1 MKVISKMREVSPIL
15 LAIFGVTFIVF
26 MVISDIDMQT
36 LFQSGNNA
44 GSENVG
50 TVNGEKILATVY
62 NARVQEAI
70 EMQRA
75 SAASQQKEAEV
86 DEEQVRDQV
95 WNEMVDEILL
105 RQEAEKAGVAVSN
118 NEVLDVLLE
127 NPPDYLRRP
136 FTDSL
141 GRFNKQQYLELVTN
155 PDRLRDFI
163 NPQSGVNPDEA
174 VMKFKEDLIKVEDFI
189 LKSKLQENISSL
201 VGAYGDLLSPTAMQ
215 LQYLVDNSSADI
227 DFLNF
232 PVASIADKD
241 VSVTDAEISTFYEKN
256 KQNFVQKPARKIK
269 YFTFP
274 MVPGSND
281 SLQFEKKFTR
291 VMSLIQKDTTIAGR
305 DKAFEEIFIEYS
317 GVTSEFKTV
326 SSLDPIRQ
334 GILKNAV
341 NRQVVGPIN
350 LGDGLTFLRLDERK
364 SGDNLSVK
372 ASHILIEFGANK
384 DSSKAVATKIMAD
397 IKAGG
402 NFEQIATEKS
412 ADKGSGMK
420 GGDVGYFT
428 KGMMVKPFEE
438 AAFGAKI
445 GDLIGPV
452 ETQFGYHI
460 IKVVDKV
467 TEEIKYSEVTLKLN
481 ISTVTKNSIFRD
493 ANSAKTILEKGTSI
507 EEVGK
512 QLKKNVVETD
522 LFDKN
527 TPAIGSKNL
536 TMFAFD
542 GKLNDVSAPVEV
554 KNYGVVIAQ
563 ISAIREKGT
572 TPLEDIKEQLKL
584 RLIRNKKLDILVKK
598 TDEVRT
604 KLLAAGGLSVAKSVD
619 TTLNVRSAVGIRN
632 NGFVQGLGKD
642 YALTHAAFTAPIG
655 SMTNTIRGENSCFL
669 VVVKTRVEPDK
680 SKYEADKDAVVKKLV
695 GNAKAMA
702 YYGWMNDVK
711 NNADIV
717 KNSRFFSNN

>member
-70 EMQRA
+70 EMQRT

-174 VMKFKEDLIKVEDFI
+174 VVKFKEDLIKVEDFI

-201 VGAYGDLLSPTAMQ
+201 VGAYGDLLSPTALQ
-215 LQYLVDNSSADI
+215 LQYVVDNSSADI

-241 VSVTDAEISTFYEKN
+241 VSVSDAEIASFYEKN

-291 VMSLIQKDTTIAGR
+291 VMGLIQKDTTIAGR

-317 GVTSEFKTV
+317 GITSEFKTV

-334 GILKNAV
+334 GMLKNAV
-341 NRQVVGPIN
+341 NRQVIGPIN
-350 LGDGLTFLRLDERK
+350 LGDGLSFLRLDERK

-384 DSSKAVATKIMAD
+384 DSSKAIANKIMAD

-493 ANSAKTILEKGTSI
+493 ANSAKTLLEKGTSI

-604 KLLAAGGLSVAKSVD
+604 KLLAAGGFSAAKSID

-680 SKYEADKDAVVKKLV
+680 SKIEADKDAVVKKLV

>member
-1 MKVISKMREVSPIL
+1 MKVISRMREVSPIL

-26 MVISDIDMQT
+26 MVISDIDMQS
-36 LFQSGNNA
+36 LFQSGSSA
-44 GSENVG
+44 GNDNVG
-50 TVNGEKILATVY
+50 TVNGEKISTVVF
-62 NARVQEAI
+62 NARVQEAV

-75 SAASQQKEAEV
+75 SAASQEKEVEI
-86 DEEQVRDQV
+86 DEEQIREQV

-105 RQEAEKAGVAVSN
+105 RQEAEKAGVLVSN

-155 PDRLRDFI
+155 PDKLRDFI

-189 LKSKLQENISSL
+189 LKSKLQENVSSL
-201 VGAYGDLLSPTAMQ
+201 VSAYGDLLSPTAANI
-215 LQYLVDNSSADI
+215 QYKVDNSSADI
-227 DFLNF
+227 DYISM
-232 PVASIADKD
+232 PVMSIPDKD
-241 VSVTDAEISTFYEKN
+241 VTVTDAEIAAFYEKN
-256 KQNFVQKPARKIK
+256 KQYFVQKPQRKIK

-274 MVPGSND
+274 MVPGGND
-281 SLQFEKKFTR
+281 SIQFEKKFTR
-291 VMSLIQKDTTIAGR
+291 VMETIQKDTTIAGR

-317 GVTSEFKTV
+317 GISSEFKTL
-326 SSLDPIRQ
+326 SSLDPLRQ
-334 GILKNAV
+334 GMLKNAV
-341 NRQVVGPIN
+341 NRQVIGPIN

-364 SGDNLSVK
+364 SGENLSVK
-372 ASHILIEFGANK
+372 ASHILVDFGSNK
-384 DSSKAVATKIMAD
+384 DSSKAVAAKILAD

-402 NFEQIATEKS
+402 NFEQIAMEKS
-412 ADKGSGMK
+412 SDKGSGMK
-420 GGDVGYFT
+420 GGDLGYFT

-438 AAFGAKI
+438 AAFAAKP

-452 ETQFGYHI
+452 ESQFGYHI

-467 TEEIKYSEVTLKLN
+467 TEEIKYSEVTLKLS

-493 ANSAKTILEKGTSI
+493 ANSAKTLLEKGTNI
-507 EEVGK
+507 EEIGK

-527 TPAIGSKNL
+527 TPAIGSKAL
-536 TMFAFD
+536 TLFAFD
-542 GKLNDVSAPVEV
+542 GKLNDVSEPVEV
-554 KNYGVVIAQ
+554 KNYGIVIAQ
-563 ISAIREKGT
+563 ISAVREKGI
-572 TPLEDIKEQLKL
+572 TPLEDIKEQLSI
-584 RLIRNKKLDILVKK
+584 RLVRNKKLDLLMKK
-598 TDEVRT
+598 ADDVRA
-604 KLLAAGGLSVAKSVD
+604 KLISAGGLNAAKSID
-619 TTLNVRSAVGIRN
+619 TTLEVRSATGIRN

-655 SMTNTIRGENSCFL
+655 GITNTIRGENACYI
-669 VVVKTRVEPDK
+669 VAVKNRVESDQT
-680 SKYEADKDAVVKKLV
+680 KYEAEKDAAVKKLV

-702 YYGWMNDVK
+702 YYGWMNDLK
-711 NNADIV
+711 TNAEIE
-717 KNSRFFSNN
+717 KNSKFFSNN

>member
-1 MKVISKMREVSPIL
+1 
-15 LAIFGVTFIVF
+15 
-26 MVISDIDMQT
+26 
-36 LFQSGNNA
+36 
-44 GSENVG
+44 
-50 TVNGEKILATVY
+50 
-62 NARVQEAI
+62 
-70 EMQRA
+70 
-75 SAASQQKEAEV
+75 
-86 DEEQVRDQV
+86 
-95 WNEMVDEILL
+95 MVDEILL
-105 RQEAEKAGVAVSN
+105 RQEAEKAGVSVSN

-174 VMKFKEDLIKVEDFI
+174 VVKFKEDLIKVEDFI

-201 VGAYGDLLSPTAMQ
+201 VGAYGDLLSPTAAQ
-215 LQYLVDNSSADI
+215 LQYVVDNSSADI
-227 DFLNF
+227 DFVNF
-232 PVASIADKD
+232 PVTKVGDNE
-241 VSVTDAEISTFYEKN
+241 VSVTDAEIASFYEKN
-256 KQNFVQKPARKIK
+256 KQFFNQKPARKIK

-281 SLQFEKKFTR
+281 STQFENKFTR
-291 VMSLIQKDTTIAGR
+291 VMSLIQKDTTITGR

-317 GVTSEFKTV
+317 GITSEFKTV
-326 SSLDPIRQ
+326 STLDPIRQ
-334 GILKNAV
+334 GMLKNAV
-341 NRQVVGPIN
+341 NRQVIGPVN

-384 DSSKAVATKIMAD
+384 DSSKATASKIMAD

-402 NFEQIATEKS
+402 NFEQIAMEKS
-412 ADKGSGMK
+412 SDKGSGMK
-420 GGDVGYFT
+420 GGDLGYFT

-438 AAFGAKI
+438 AAFAAKP
-445 GDLIGPV
+445 GDLIGPI

-481 ISTVTKNSIFRD
+481 ISTATKNTIFRD
-493 ANSAKTILEKGTSI
+493 ANSAKTMLEKGTSI

-527 TPAIGSKNL
+527 TPAIGSKAL
-536 TMFAFD
+536 TLFAFD

-563 ISAIREKGT
+563 ISGIREKGT

-604 KLLAAGGLSVAKSVD
+604 KLLASGGLSAAKSID
-619 TTLNVRSAVGIRN
+619 STLDVRSAAGIRN

-642 YALTHAAFTAPIG
+642 YALTNAAFTAPIG
-655 SMTNTIRGENSCFL
+655 SMTTTIRGENSCFL
-669 VVVKTRVEPDK
+669 VVVKSRVEPDK
-680 SKYEADKDAVVKKLV
+680 SKIEADKDAVAKKLA

-702 YYGWMNDVK
+702 YYGWMNDLK

>member
-75 SAASQQKEAEV
+75 SATSQQKEPEI

-174 VMKFKEDLIKVEDFI
+174 VVKFKEDLIKVEDFI

-215 LQYLVDNSSADI
+215 LQYVVDNSSADI
-227 DFLNF
+227 DFINF
-232 PVASIADKD
+232 PAAKIADKD
-241 VSVTDAEISTFYEKN
+241 VSVTDAEIAAFYEKN
-256 KQNFVQKPARKIK
+256 KQYFNQKPARKIK

-274 MVPGSND
+274 MVPGSTD

-317 GVTSEFKTV
+317 GVTSDFKTI

-334 GILKNAV
+334 GMLKNAV
-341 NRQVVGPIN
+341 NRQVIGPIN
-350 LGDGLTFLRLDERK
+350 LGDGLSFLRLDERK

-384 DSSKAVATKIMAD
+384 DSSKAAATKIMAD

-438 AAFGAKI
+438 AAFGAKV

-493 ANSAKTILEKGTSI
+493 ANSAKTLLEKGTSI

-527 TPAIGSKNL
+527 TPAIGSKTL

-584 RLIRNKKLDILVKK
+584 RLLRNKKLDILVKR
-598 TDEVRT
+598 TDEIRT
-604 KLLAAGGLSVAKSVD
+604 KLLAAGGLSAAKSID
-619 TTLNVRSAVGIRN
+619 TTLDVRSAVGIRN

-642 YALTHAAFTAPIG
+642 YALTNAAFTAPIG

-669 VVVKTRVEPDK
+669 VVVKNRIDPDK
-680 SKYEADKDAVVKKLV
+680 SKIEADKDAVAKKLV